1 MPPMSAPTGPFDLC
15 ALGDFC
21 WDVIVHTPD
30 ELRRGGDTLGSVEL
44 HAGGSAANTA
54 VWAARCGAAVGFV
67 GMVGD
72 DRLGMLAADDLRA
85 EGVAA
90 HLPESTARPTGA
102 VASFVDHTGE
112 RSMVTG
118 VGADHLLLPEH
129 VPLDMVAASR
139 HLHLTGWSLFGD
151 PPRAAAQAAAR
162 MARAAGATVSFDPS
176 AHQMITEMGVD
187 AFIDTTVALA
197 PAVVFP
203 NRNEGSVLTGQS
215 HPAAIA
221 GALERLYGG
230 ALVVLKLDAEGALV
244 WRDGVGAFVPAI
256 EAVAADTTGAGDA
269 FAGAFLARWLAGDDP
284 DDAATYAVR
293 VAAWVVARQGARPAG
308 WSLGPTGWGA

>member
-1 MPPMSAPTGPFDLC
+1 MPPMSAPTGPSDLC
-15 ALGDFC
+15 TLGDFC
-21 WDVIVHTPD
+21 WDVVVSTPD

-54 VWAARCGAAVGFV
+54 VWAARCGAAVGFA

-72 DRLGMLAADDLRA
+72 DRLGALAADDLRA

-90 HLPESTARPTGA
+90 FLPVSTERPTGA

-112 RSMVTG
+112 RSMVSG

-129 VPLDMVAASR
+129 LPGDLLAATR

-151 PPRAAAQAAAR
+151 PPRAAALAAADT
-162 MARAAGATVSFDPS
+162 ARASGATVSFDPS
-176 AHQMITEMGVD
+176 AAQMITEMGVE
-187 AFIDTTVALA
+187 AFIATTVALA

-203 NRNEGSVLTGQS
+203 NRNEGAVLTGET

-221 GALERLYGG
+221 EALERLYGG

-244 WRDGVGAFVPAI
+244 WRDGVGAFVPSIDA
-256 EAVAADTTGAGDA
+256 EVADTTGAGDA

-284 DDAATYAVR
+284 DDAATLAVR

-308 WSLGPTGWGA
+308 WDARPAGWVA